1 LVKIRLQRRGRK
13 KKPYY
18 HIVAADSRSPRD
30 GRIIEDLGRFN
41 PVIHPNLV
49 QLDVDRAV
57 YWIKNGAKASD
68 SVRSLLKEEGVYY
81 RVHLERW
88 GKSQEEIDEIIS
100 SWKEDKS
107 ADGTTTRTLKE
118 QKRAALEEEEKV
130 YQKQQEELAKKEAE
144 ERAKK
149 AKAKAEAE
157 AKAKAEEEAKAKA
170 EAEKA
175 KAEKAEAEAE
185 AEKAEE
191 ETEKKEEKTE
201 AKAKA
206 DEEAKAEAEP
216 ADEGDEAKAEAKDEA
231 EEKASDDSKKE
242 EK

>member
-1 LVKIRLQRRGRK
+1 MVKIRLQRRGRK

-185 AEKAEE
+185 KAEE

-216 ADEGDEAKAEAKDEA
+216 ADEGDEA

>member
-107 ADGTTTRTLKE
+107 ADGATTRTLKE

-149 AKAKAEAE
+149 AKAEAE

-175 KAEKAEAEAE
+175 KAEAE

>member
-1 LVKIRLQRRGRK
+1 MVKIRLQRRGRK

-107 ADGTTTRTLKE
+107 ADGATTRTLKE

-149 AKAKAEAE
+149 AKAEAE

-175 KAEKAEAEAE
+175 KAEAE